1 MDKGFYIGT
10 MVILSLFDFLSV
22 IDRDIIR
29 TGEEYIREKVVQNQ
43 EETRQNP
50 L

>member
-1 MDKGFYIGT
+1 MDKGFYRDM

-22 IDRDIIR
+22 IDMDIIR
-29 TGEEYIREKVVQNQ
+29 TGEEYTREKVVQNQ
-43 EETRQNP
+43 EETKQNP